1 MKGYGVPAHH
11 SWLELMAAQR
21 SWVLLDRA
29 CNGAGFIR
37 VGVADCRTNFPGV
50 IAHASS
56 LSPNF
61 VVISGSANDF
71 GTNNAQL
78 KQVTDKAFASLR
90 AEFPAAH
97 IIALRVAWGDQTPPG
112 KVAIIDA
119 QVRAAVSSV
128 HGEFVD
134 FGTPLREHPELMQAD
149 HLHPNAAGQLVLKS
163 AIESAMA
170 HAGIVI

>member
-1 MKGYGVPAHH
+1 MKGYGVPTGH
-11 SWLELMAAQR
+11 SWLELIAAQKG
-21 SWVLLDRA
+21 WVLLDQA

-37 VGVADCRTNFPGV
+37 VGAADCRTNFPGV
-50 IAHASS
+50 ISHAAS

-90 AEFPAAH
+90 AEFPTAH
-97 IIALRVAWGDQTPPG
+97 IVALRVAWGDRTPPG

-119 QVRAAVSSV
+119 QVRAAVASV
-128 HGEFVD
+128 HGDFVD
-134 FGTPLREHPELMQAD
+134 FGTPLRGHPGLMQAD